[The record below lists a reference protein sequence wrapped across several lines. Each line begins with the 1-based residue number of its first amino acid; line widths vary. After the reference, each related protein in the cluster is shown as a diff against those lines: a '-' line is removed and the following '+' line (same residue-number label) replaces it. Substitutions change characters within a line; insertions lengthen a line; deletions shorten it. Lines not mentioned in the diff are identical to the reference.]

1 MKVLTVEVKVL
12 EVNVSFDL
20 LFNAGILLGLLHFSF
35 HHCGVA
41 VPRRSAEDDVQAAHV
56 GARVNKAI
64 RAVLSRREL
73 GQRGSGIAVN
83 SVLCGGLNRFV
94 KTGLF
99 GEGQWRQLFGQ
110 SVEEQIVLF
119 LLSAVHQ
126 LIVVH
131 SEFIRR
137 ISGHIICR
145 EAETCHVCAGK

>member
-1 MKVLTVEVKVL
+1 LKVLTVKVKVL

-35 HHCGVA
+35 LHLGVA

-56 GARVNKAI
+56 GARVHIAI
-64 RAVLSRREL
+64 RAVLSSREL
-73 GQRGSGIAVN
+73 RQRGSGIAVN
-83 SVLCGGLNRFV
+83 SVRSGFLGGCV
-94 KTGLF
+94 HTGLF
-99 GEGQWRQLFGQ
+99 GIGQWRQLFGQ